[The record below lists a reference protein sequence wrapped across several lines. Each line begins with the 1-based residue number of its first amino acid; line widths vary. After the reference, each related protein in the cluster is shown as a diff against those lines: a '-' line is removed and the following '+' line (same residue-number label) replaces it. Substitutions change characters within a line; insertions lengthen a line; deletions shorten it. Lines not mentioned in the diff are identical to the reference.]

1 MATAIVDGDRR
12 ASCGRLDKMR
22 RAASCSL
29 RAIDTRRP
37 RAGTSGSLDMCDI
50 VLDAL
55 ILLGLVKWLGDD
67 EIDLVHALVL
77 ALVGAVVSIAIG
89 WWLQSSLDDWA
100 FLVGK
105 LVAGVGIGGVLFIKY
120 GVEMKRAFVIGVVF
134 VIGGFLLRL
143 AMVFALA
150 TFLGR

>member
-1 MATAIVDGDRR
+1 
-12 ASCGRLDKMR
+12 
-22 RAASCSL
+22 
-29 RAIDTRRP
+29 
-37 RAGTSGSLDMCDI
+37 MCDI

-120 GVEMKRAFVIGVVF
+120 GVEMKRALLIGVVF

>member
-1 MATAIVDGDRR
+1 
-12 ASCGRLDKMR
+12 
-22 RAASCSL
+22 
-29 RAIDTRRP
+29 
-37 RAGTSGSLDMCDI
+37 MCDI

-89 WWLQSSLDDWA
+89 WGFQSNFGDWS

-105 LVAGVGIGGVLFIKY
+105 FVAGVGISCVLFLRY
-120 GVEMKRAFVIGVVF
+120 GVEMKRAFLIGVVF
-134 VIGGFLLRL
+134 VVGGFLLRL
-143 AMVFALA
+143 AMIFAMA
-150 TFLGR
+150 TIFNR